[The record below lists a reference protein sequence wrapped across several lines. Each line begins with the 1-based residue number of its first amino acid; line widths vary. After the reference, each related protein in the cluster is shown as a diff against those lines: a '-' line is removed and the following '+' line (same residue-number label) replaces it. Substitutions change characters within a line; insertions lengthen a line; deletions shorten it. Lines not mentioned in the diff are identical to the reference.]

1 MEPAGRS
8 VVRTVLA
15 AVLLATVTHST
26 TAAQAEPG
34 AAQQLTSPLQSPK
47 VQAVLWTRRS
57 DRYTLQVIF
66 PLPATATRILPQKQV
81 TPVEV
86 WLLKADGTVIPV
98 NRAAPLANTLEVGF
112 SVPLAAGE
120 AAVAVALKIDDQY
133 FIEALQPLVTKPT
146 ASVVDVNG
154 SRASN

>member
-1 MEPAGRS
+1 M
-8 VVRTVLA
+8 
-15 AVLLATVTHST
+15 
-26 TAAQAEPG
+26 
-34 AAQQLTSPLQSPK
+34 
-47 VQAVLWTRRS
+47 WTRRS

-66 PLPATATRILPQKQV
+66 PLPPTATRIWPQKEI

-98 NRAAPLANTLEVGF
+98 TREAPLANTLEVGF

-120 AAVAVALKIDDQY
+120 AAVAAALKIDDQY
-133 FIEALQPLVTKPT
+133 FIEALQPLVTR
-146 ASVVDVNG
+146 ARSSSVNVTG